1 MTSPAPAAERQFL
14 VFTLADTAFGL
25 PIEAIA
31 EIVQPRAITVL
42 PRAPSFL
49 RGIIQLRNQVVP
61 VLDLRERFG
70 FPVSEN
76 GRFVIVRHP
85 SLIAY
90 WVDRVEEVVRCPATD
105 LQPPPPAAALLVSS
119 DFLDGVIS
127 QKDKFVLVLRAEML
141 LSPAEQRSLG
151 GAIATGAPAAG
162 ASS

>member
-1 MTSPAPAAERQFL
+1 MTAPAPAAERQFL

-42 PRAPSFL
+42 PKAPSFL

-70 FPVSEN
+70 FPASDR

-90 WVDRVEEVVRCPATD
+90 WVDRVEEVIRCAASA
-105 LQPPPPAAALLVSS
+105 LLPPPPAAALLVSS

-127 QKDKFVLVLRAEML
+127 QRDKFVLVLRAEKL
-141 LSPAEQRSLG
+141 LSPAEQHSLG
-151 GAIATGAPAAG
+151 GAIAVGAPAAG
-162 ASS
+162 AP